1 MSTVAA
7 YAYLNARV
15 SVFASR
21 LLSPQQLQNLLQP
34 SVGQKYTGIET
45 LDNLLSDDKV
55 SLSLVEQSLFL
66 HLLHDVKAL
75 LRPLKGGEKELL
87 LYWMRKC
94 EVTNIKTI
102 VRGKLSHTNTD
113 TVSERLIELGDLSI
127 LPTEKLLRTED
138 INELLRTLEN
148 SHYGHIARQ
157 ARRIYEQKHHLHAI
171 DAAIDKQFLTGLHQH
186 INALPAAQHKQVRPL
201 ATILFDRF
209 NLLWLLRYRFAYHLS
224 PAETFYLLVS
234 TPYSLSREY
243 LLKLVEFNSLHEL
256 LPQLPRPL
264 YTLLANVKDIFEVEY
279 ALNMSL
285 QQIAYQTLKFQSFSV
300 AKAFA
305 YLLLREFEMRQI
317 LAIIKGRRLGL
328 KTDLI
333 LRAAH
338 TDAFVL
344 MI

>member
-1 MSTVAA
+1 MSTVAK

-21 LLSPQQLQNLLQP
+21 LLSSQQLQNLLQP

-45 LDNLLSDDKV
+45 LDNLLSNDKV
-55 SLSLVEQSLFL
+55 DLSLIEQSLFL

-75 LRPLKGGEKELL
+75 LRPLSGEEKALL

-94 EVTNIKTI
+94 EVTNLKTI
-102 VRGKLSHTNTD
+102 VRGKLSHTASEI
-113 TVSERLIELGDLSI
+113 VSERLIELGDLSI

-138 INELLRTLEN
+138 INELLRNLEN

-157 ARRIYEQKHHLHAI
+157 ARRVYEQNHHLHAI

-186 INALPAAQHKQVRPL
+186 INALPSTQYKQLRPL
-201 ATILFDRF
+201 ANILFDRF

-243 LLKLVEFNSLHEL
+243 LLRLVEFSSLQEL
-256 LPQLPRPL
+256 LSQLPKPL
-264 YTLLANVKDIFEVEY
+264 YALLANVKDIFEVEY
-279 ALNMSL
+279 ALNMRL
-285 QQIAYQTLKFQSFSV
+285 QQIAYQTLKFQNFSI

-317 LAIIKGRRLGL
+317 LAIVKGRRLGL
-328 KTDLI
+328 KPEII

-338 TDAFVL
+338 TDSFIL